1 MIDIL
6 LILASFVKNK
16 RESIDLLKRLLSGK
30 PGLLN
35 QQGNEIFSAAFA
47 YLITSTSTAE
57 DTYEDI
63 LKVLFNANT
72 QAALHVENLKGTD
85 GEIALR
91 LGENEP
97 FGLINVGDAS
107 NLCKLCEQQTDLIV
121 TEKEFAGSLFQSIN
135 QSATI
140 NVLIGSKKFTEG
152 WNSWRVSTMGLM
164 NIGRKEGSEIIQLF
178 GRGVRLKGKDL
189 SLKRSS
195 RLEGA
200 VPPPNIQLLETL
212 NIFGIRA
219 DYMRQ
224 FKEYLE
230 EEGLPDPDERLE
242 FVLPVIKNLQGKKLT
257 SVRLK
262 EGKNFKSQGNKPT
275 IDTPPDKILKHPVI
289 VNWYPKIQAQQS
301 KGLRRT
307 EDAGNK
313 QEGKL
318 KEKHLAFMDMNAI
331 WFELQH
337 FKNERSWHNLN
348 LPRESLQSL
357 LLNKDWYK
365 LYIPPE
371 ELEFKN
377 FERFCR

>member
-35 QQGNEIFSAAFA
+35 QQGNEIFSTAFA

-107 NLCKLCEQQTDLIV
+107 NLCTLCEQQTDLIV

-195 RLEGA
+195 RLEDA
-200 VPPPNIQLLETL
+200 VPPKNIQLLETL

-219 DYMRQ
+219 DYMR
-224 FKEYLE
+224 
-230 EEGLPDPDERLE
+230 
-242 FVLPVIKNLQGKKLT
+242 
-257 SVRLK
+257 
-262 EGKNFKSQGNKPT
+262 
-275 IDTPPDKILKHPVI
+275 
-289 VNWYPKIQAQQS
+289 
-301 KGLRRT
+301 
-307 EDAGNK
+307 
-313 QEGKL
+313 
-318 KEKHLAFMDMNAI
+318 
-331 WFELQH
+331 
-337 FKNERSWHNLN
+337 
-348 LPRESLQSL
+348 
-357 LLNKDWYK
+357 
-365 LYIPPE
+365 
-371 ELEFKN
+371 
-377 FERFCR
+377 